1 MPCDNGPM
9 HPVFHIQ
16 TSHIQALD
24 DGQARELL
32 ARLCRSQ
39 LQRAGLDPAAVF
51 WGGNQRAG
59 DGGVDVRVDCPPAR
73 EVGGPLGLS
82 VAIVQ
87 VKAEPFKPGKIAP
100 EMAPK
105 GVIRPAIVA
114 LGNEGGAYLIASTRS
129 DPADPKRIALV
140 AAMED
145 VLETH
150 GLTGK
155 IKVDFLG
162 AREIANW
169 VEAFPPLAVWVRNS
183 IGKPIQ
189 GWSGYGPWA
198 FKETDQDAQFVVGS
212 EPRVFAPSSTEG
224 MTDLDAI
231 EAIRRDLAAG
241 GNVRLVGLSG
251 VGKTRLA
258 QALFDPRIE
267 TQTPALSQDWAIYTD
282 ISNSPD
288 PLPEAMIDA
297 LASSNAR
304 TVLIVDNC
312 GQKTHAALVERKAKS
327 GSQLGLL
334 TIEYDIQDDLPEE
347 TTFYRLE
354 GASDETMSTLLQ
366 ARYKHLSH
374 NDIRTVIDASDGNSR
389 LAFAL
394 ASTSKHTD
402 DLSSLKDTEL
412 FRRLFEQSQGAGD
425 ELLRCAKAASLIYSF
440 DGEDLSSTSEIAILA
455 SFAGT
460 TPADFRRNMIDLR
473 RRGLLQERGKWRALL
488 PHAVSNRLA
497 ALALEEHSQPVVME
511 QLFTL
516 APDRVRASFAHRL
529 SFLHNSPSAVK
540 LVSDLLAPGG
550 HFSDLGSISDKDFSI
565 FLRFAAVAPSLAL
578 DAIGE
583 FATKRDLGIR
593 NEHDVA
599 KLAQLSSSIAYD
611 AGLFD
616 QCVRVL
622 LDLTPLLSKDRQTGA
637 HKHHQLAPLF
647 QLYYSGTQ
655 ALTAQRAPHVE
666 RLLASRDSDEVK
678 IGLRLLGE
686 CLKVRNFRLASHFHF
701 GARTRSYGW
710 WPKNSDEQRTWYLA
724 FIEIS
729 EDYAFRDD
737 DVGREVRNILG
748 KAVFGLVQDEVLF
761 DRIAK
766 LAPRLIACDDWLPAI
781 KSLNDLL
788 RHKDLKNETRER
800 ATAFKQRISPK
811 DLRAK
816 IHSVISIR
824 DAWEDEED
832 DEDYLGAEDRAT
844 AKSVRLGQD
853 LAADEVLLRQ
863 MLPTLLDEGVKP
875 YTVSVGRGVALA
887 TTDPSSL
894 ISEIK
899 DVILARGD
907 ITRLNPTFVF
917 GLISGWNERDAE
929 MTSKLLDTLVNDAAL
944 GSWLPTLQFATPL
957 TKEGAQRIR
966 RSLALGLAPLWRYR
980 ELGHGGRL
988 VPVSVADIQHILND
1002 LASKGLEGMHTALD
1016 VLHMVIFSAEERT
1029 PAEQEELGH
1038 YCRNFLTRED
1048 WPSLDHAGERLDYEV
1063 EALIKFGA
1071 KHSKSF
1077 DDVRGILLQAV
1088 RARTLHPRYM
1098 PSTTG
1103 NFLSPILRRYPPEAL
1118 NFLLNVE
1125 QPQQHHV
1132 LNDLVME
1139 EPSVDSSGRMTP
1151 PISDE
1156 ALVQWCTV
1164 DPSRRVLL
1172 AARICQLHGNEGN
1185 GPHVTQHL
1193 YELAPDKSAFMVEL
1207 TQRGLTS
1214 GSSDRLLPILR
1225 QLITVIT
1232 SFPTQPGTP
1241 DRETQENEVRRMKS
1255 RIDNWEHM
1263 FADASR
1269 GRDETFE

>member
-1 MPCDNGPM
+1 M
-9 HPVFHIQ
+9 HPLFDIQ
-16 TSHIQALD
+16 TNHIQALD

-59 DGGVDVRVDCPPAR
+59 DGGVDVRVDGPPAR

-87 VKAEPFKPGKIAP
+87 VKAEAFGPAKVES

-105 GVIRPAIVA
+105 GIVRPSIVSLA
-114 LGNEGGAYLIASTRS
+114 ADGGAYLIASTRD
-129 DPADPKRIALV
+129 DPADPKRRARV
-140 AAMED
+140 AAMEK
-145 VLETH
+145 VVGKH
-150 GLTGK
+150 GLTGM

-169 VEAFPPLAVWVRNS
+169 VENFPSLAVWVRKAVGRS
-183 IGKPIQ
+183 IQ
-189 GWSGYGPWA
+189 GWSAYGPWA
-198 FKETDQDAQFVVGS
+198 YKETDQDAEFVVGS
-212 EPRVFAPSSTEG
+212 EPRVFSSTSTEG
-224 MTDLDAI
+224 MTDLQAI

-241 GNVRLVGLSG
+241 GTVRLVGLSG

-258 QALFDPRIE
+258 QAIFDTRVK
-267 TQTPALSQDWAIYTD
+267 TGAPALSPDWAMYTD

-288 PLPEAMIDA
+288 PSPEAMIDA
-297 LASSNAR
+297 LASSNAK

-327 GSQLGLL
+327 GNQLGLL

-354 GASDETMSTLLQ
+354 GTSEETMSTLLQ
-366 ARYKHLSH
+366 ARCKHLSH
-374 NDIRTVIDASDGNSR
+374 NDIRKVIDASDGNSR

-425 ELLRCAKAASLIYSF
+425 ELLRCAKAASLLYSF
-440 DGEDLSSTSEIAILA
+440 DGEDLSPTSEIAILA
-455 SFAGT
+455 GLAGT

-497 ALALEEHSQPVVME
+497 ALALEELLEPVTMD
-511 QLFTL
+511 QLFVL
-516 APDRVRASFAHRL
+516 ATDRVRASFAHRM
-529 SFLHNSPSAVK
+529 SFLHNSTSAVR

-550 HFSDLGSISDKDFSI
+550 HFSDLGSISDKDLLI

-578 DAIGE
+578 DTIGD
-583 FATKRDLGIR
+583 FATKGDLGIR
-593 NEHDVA
+593 NEYDVE

-611 AGLFD
+611 PSLFD
-616 QCVRVL
+616 RCVRVL
-622 LDLTPLLSKDRQTGA
+622 LDLTPLLSKDHRTGA
-637 HKHHQLAPLF
+637 QKHHQLSSLF
-647 QLYYSGTQ
+647 QLYYSGTLT
-655 ALTAQRAPHVE
+655 LTAKRAPHVK
-666 RLLASRDSDEVK
+666 RLLAARDSDEVK
-678 IGLRLLGE
+678 IGLTLLGE
-686 CLKVRNFRLASHFHF
+686 SLKVRNFRPASHFHF

-710 WPKNSDEQRTWYLA
+710 WPKSSDEQRTWYSA
-724 FIEIS
+724 FIEIA

-737 DVGREVRNILG
+737 YVGREVRNMLG

-761 DRIAK
+761 DRISK
-766 LAPRLIACDDWLPAI
+766 LAPRLIACDDWLPAM

-788 RHKDLKNETRER
+788 KHKDLEIETRER
-800 ATAFKQRISPK
+800 ATAFKQLISPK

-816 IHSVISIR
+816 IHAVISMR

-832 DEDYLGAEDRAT
+832 EEDYLGADDRAT
-844 AKSVRLGQD
+844 VKSERLGQQ
-853 LAADEVLLRQ
+853 LASDEVLLRE
-863 MLPTLLDEGVKP
+863 MLPMLLGEGAKP

-894 ISEIK
+894 MSQVK
-899 DVILARGD
+899 DVILASGD
-907 ITRLNPTFVF
+907 ITRLNSIFVF
-917 GLISGWNERDAE
+917 GLISGWNERDTE
-929 MTSKLLDTLVNDAAL
+929 MTSKLLDTLVSDAAL
-944 GSWLPTLQFATPL
+944 GSWLPTLQFASPL

-966 RSLALGLAPLWRYR
+966 QALALGLAPLWRYR
-980 ELGHGGRL
+980 ELGYGSRL
-988 VPVSVADIQHILND
+988 ASVSVTDIRDILND
-1002 LASKGLEGMHTALD
+1002 LASKGPDGMHAALD
-1016 VLHMVIFSAEERT
+1016 VLHMVVFSAGERT

-1048 WPSLDHAGERLDYEV
+1048 WPNLDHEGERLDYEV
-1063 EALIKFGA
+1063 EQLIKFGA
-1071 KHSKSF
+1071 KHSRSF
-1077 DDVRGILLQAV
+1077 DEVQGVLLQAV
-1088 RARTLHPRYM
+1088 RARSLYPRYT

-1103 NFLSPILRRYPPEAL
+1103 NFLSPILRRYAPEAL
-1118 NFLLNVE
+1118 NYLLNLDE
-1125 QPQQHHV
+1125 TQRHV
-1132 LNDLVME
+1132 LNDLAME
-1139 EPSVDSSGRMTP
+1139 ESSVDSSERMTS
-1151 PISDE
+1151 PISEDT
-1156 ALVQWCTV
+1156 LVEWCAA
-1164 DPSRRVLL
+1164 DPSHRVLL
-1172 AARICQLHGNEGN
+1172 AARLCQLNGKNGN
-1185 GPHVTQHL
+1185 GPQVTQRL
-1193 YELAPDKSAFMVEL
+1193 YELAPDKSAFMAEL
-1207 TQRGLTS
+1207 TKRGLTS
-1214 GSSDRLLPILR
+1214 GSSDWLLPILR
-1225 QLITVIT
+1225 QLTTVLA

-1241 DRETQENEVRRMKS
+1241 DRQTQENEVRRVNS
-1255 RIDNWEHM
+1255 RIDSWEKM
-1263 FADASR
+1263 LAENSR